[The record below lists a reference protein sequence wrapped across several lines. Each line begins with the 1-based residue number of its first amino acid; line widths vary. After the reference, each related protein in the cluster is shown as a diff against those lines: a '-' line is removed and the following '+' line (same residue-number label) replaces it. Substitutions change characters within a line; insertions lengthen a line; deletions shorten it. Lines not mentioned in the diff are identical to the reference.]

1 MFMCAI
7 YCCKM
12 STISLDL
19 IPAFLAV
26 AELGSFSAA
35 AARLGVEKSSVSRA
49 IARLEHAVGDRLFLR
64 TTRRV
69 ALTDAGQ
76 SVRDRLHEPH
86 ANLEGA
92 LKSVLEEA
100 SSPRGQ
106 IVVTAPVDFGAAV
119 LTEALARFGRRHP
132 HVEVEVRLSNQFLDL
147 TTYGID
153 AAIRMAAK
161 MTDTSLKARKLGQA
175 RTGVFAAPSY
185 ADARGLPRTPEEAK
199 SHQWVVFRPL
209 RNIRFDGPDSVV
221 RFTQEGRVTCDDM
234 AFAHHAVLHGCGL
247 GVLPYFLV
255 DADIRQGRLI
265 HLLQRWD
272 VTGADLWFLTHAKP
286 RAAAQ
291 TVDKLRES
299 VAEVLAAKS
308 LSALR

>member
-1 MFMCAI
+1 MP
-7 YCCKM
+7 
-12 STISLDL
+12 TISLDL

-49 IARLEHAVGDRLFLR
+49 IVRLEDAVGDRLFLR
-64 TTRRV
+64 TTRSV

-76 SVRDRLHEPH
+76 AVRDRLREPH
-86 ANLEGA
+86 ANLQGA
-92 LKSVLEEA
+92 LESVMDAA

-119 LTEALARFGRRHP
+119 LADAIARFHRRFP
-132 HVEVEVRLSNQFLDL
+132 HVDVEVRLSNQFLDL
-147 TTYGID
+147 TTAGVD
-153 AAIRMAAK
+153 AAIRMAGRR
-161 MTDTSLKARKLGQA
+161 MNDSSLKARHLGTA

-185 ADARGLPRTPEEAK
+185 AEARGVPRTPEEAK
-199 SHQWVVFRPL
+199 AHQWVVFRPI
-209 RNIRFDGPDSVV
+209 RNLRFDGPDGVT
-221 RFTQEGRVTCDDM
+221 RYTQEGRLMSDDM
-234 AFAHHAVLHGCGL
+234 AFSHSAVLHGCGL

-255 DADIRQGRLI
+255 DQDIRHGRLI

-272 VTGADLWFLTHAKP
+272 VTGAELWFLSHAKP

-291 TVDKLRES
+291 TVDRLRES
-299 VAEVLAAKS
+299 VAEVLSAKS
-308 LSALR
+308 FSALR

>member
-1 MFMCAI
+1 
-7 YCCKM
+7 M

-35 AARLGVEKSSVSRA
+35 ADRLGVEKSSVSRA
-49 IARLEHAVGDRLFLR
+49 IGRLEHAVGDRLFLR

-76 SVRDRLHEPH
+76 SVRDRLREPH
-86 ANLEGA
+86 ANLEAA
-92 LKSVLEEA
+92 LAGVMDAA

-119 LTEALARFGRRHP
+119 LTEAIARFGRRYP
-132 HVEVEVRLSNQFLDL
+132 HVEVDVRLSNQFLDL
-147 TTYGID
+147 TTAGID
-153 AAIRMAAK
+153 AAIRMAGK
-161 MTDTSLKARKLGQA
+161 RLTDSSLKARHLGTA
-175 RTGVFAAPSY
+175 RTGVFASPSY

-209 RNIRFDGPDSVV
+209 RNIRFDGPDGVT
-221 RFTQEGRVTCDDM
+221 RFQQEGRVTCDDM

-255 DADIRQGRLI
+255 DQDIRQGRLI
-265 HLLQRWD
+265 HVLQRWD
-272 VTGADLWFLTHAKP
+272 VTGAELWFLSHARP

-299 VAEVLAAKS
+299 VAEVLSAKS
-308 LSALR
+308 FSALR